1 MKLLQKEGKTG
12 KNVPMLLL
20 LAVGIEAVGAL
31 LLSIRF
37 IPVYGMKRGAWLS
50 VFHAVSAF
58 CNAGFDLFGGF
69 SSLTAYAR
77 DPLKVEVQIP
87 QRFEQMPPQLNGMV
101 YDIPCL
107 QSTGGTIVYYPMSVV
122 FCDGL

>member
-1 MKLLQKEGKTG
+1 M
-12 KNVPMLLL
+12 
-20 LAVGIEAVGAL
+20 
-31 LLSIRF
+31 
-37 IPVYGMKRGAWLS
+37 
-50 VFHAVSAF
+50 
-58 CNAGFDLFGGF
+58 
-69 SSLTAYAR
+69 
-77 DPLKVEVQIP
+77 KVEVQIP